1 MSILEAIILGI
12 IQGLTEFIPVSS
24 SGHLVIMHEFL
35 GISEGGLGFDVAL
48 HIGTL
53 LALFVYF
60 RRDILLLIGG
70 LLGHN
75 EYKKIAWF
83 IAIATIPATIGGVL
97 LYDAAETSFRSTRLV
112 AFNLM
117 FVGILMIIAEWF
129 SKRYADKARDLH
141 KVTLTQA
148 LVVGFAQVL
157 ALIPGVSRSGSTITA
172 GLFMGMERVAATRFS
187 FLLAIPITFG
197 AVLKVMFDDTNL
209 AQFVESPVIFIVG
222 IVSALLSGL
231 FAIRFLIRFL
241 ANNSL
246 RAFAYY
252 RIGLALAVLLALGI
266 R

>member
-24 SGHLVIMHEFL
+24 SGHLVIMHEFM

-53 LALFVYF
+53 LALFIYF
-60 RRDILLLIGG
+60 RKDILLLIGG
-70 LLGHN
+70 LLGRN
-75 EYKKIAWF
+75 EYKKVSWLIAL
-83 IAIATIPATIGGVL
+83 ATVPATIGGVL
-97 LYDAAETSFRSTRLV
+97 LYDAAETSFRSIRLV

-117 FVGILMIIAEWF
+117 FVGILMIVAEWF
-129 SKRYADKARDLH
+129 SKRYEDKARELQ
-141 KVTLTQA
+141 KTTLTQA
-148 LVVGFAQVL
+148 LTVGFAQVL

-172 GLFMGMERVAATRFS
+172 GLFVGMERVAATRFS

-197 AVLKVMFDDTNL
+197 AVLKVMFDDANM
-209 AQFVESPVIFIVG
+209 AQFLESPAIFFIG

-231 FAIRFLIRFL
+231 FAIRFLISFL
-241 ANNSL
+241 ARNSL
-246 RAFAYY
+246 RTFAYY
-252 RIGLALAVLLALGI
+252 RIGLALAVFVALGI